1 MDEGIKKDVWSLMD
15 KLMEDFF
22 KAPGGM
28 DFSKML
34 LITLCVHHRFD
45 GEVKEGAHG
54 AFPTQETMKLPQTTW
69 IETFLE
75 GITDKVPDCPSSRS
89 LPGLCTRSLVSC
101 AQRLFVSTAGLSRGG
116 FTLKRAIDSVRN
128 WLRGSFA
135 LTQTLY

>member
-1 MDEGIKKDVWSLMD
+1 MTCLWTLWARDRCSCWYPCHIRLCIALSIVLW
-15 KLMEDFF
+15 
-22 KAPGGM
+22 
-28 DFSKML
+28 L

-54 AFPTQETMKLPQTTW
+54 AFTTQETMKLPQTTW

-75 GITDKVPDCPSSRS
+75 GITDKAPDCPSSRS

-116 FTLKRAIDSVRN
+116 FTLKRGIDSVRN

-135 LTQTLY
+135 LTQTWY